1 MINDAVINSAK
12 TVTNI
17 FMSCKLNGDIL
28 YSSTTC
34 QQLFSYDQGELIG
47 TRIQD
52 YIYHEDL
59 YLVESYFHVPE
70 EKQCNCRFIQKNGAI
85 TWVRLHIQKVLNES
99 KDIIEIILNIK
110 PFPVIY
116 EKIDE
121 QFSMGSLSDY
131 QNQDLMKD
139 EHSLFWLLEEA
150 PFGVMINKCGRNVY
164 MNKENATLLGISNR
178 QEWIGRSVLE
188 FVQEDYRDIVSNRI
202 QLIREGKTVGII
214 EQKWTR
220 INGEELHVEIKSSRT
235 IIQDEIYEY
244 VVINDISSR
253 KQFQEVIQT
262 SRERYRRL
270 VQNSIDTIAVILE
283 GTIVFINDSGVDL
296 FGAKSYLDIVGNP
309 VFDLLHPD
317 YHEVLKHKLNI
328 VLDENREDDIS
339 EGVWYTLDG
348 KKVYSE
354 IVAIPITFQQK
365 KAVQI
370 IIRDIS
376 YRKEAEK
383 LMLESEKLSIAGQL
397 AAGIA
402 HEIRNPLT
410 AIKGFVQ
417 LMKSGVIE
425 KDHYYDIISSELNR
439 IELILSELLMLAKPH
454 ESSFQQTNII
464 QLVSE
469 VICLL
474 ETQAILHNIR
484 IEYTSSI
491 SNEQITCDENQLK
504 QVFINFIKNSIEAM
518 PSGGVITIAVEEINE
533 HRIRLMFKDEG
544 CGIPEDLLKKLGNPF
559 VTTKENGTGL
569 GLMVSYK
576 IIENHQGTVSID
588 SKENAGTTLTIELPR
603 M

>member
-1 MINDAVINSAK
+1 MMNESITNSTLTA
-12 TVTNI
+12 TNL

-28 YSSTTC
+28 YSSSTC
-34 QQLFSYDQGELIG
+34 QHLLHYDQGEIIG

-52 YIYHEDL
+52 YIYQEDL

-70 EKQCNCRFIQKNGAI
+70 EKQCNCRFIQREGHV
-85 TWVRLHIQKVLNES
+85 TWVKLHIQKVLNES

-110 PFPVIY
+110 PFPAVKGHIV
-116 EKIDE
+116 D
-121 QFSMGSLSDY
+121 QLSVAPLPSY
-131 QNQDLMKD
+131 PKQVLMKD

-150 PFGVMINKCGRNVY
+150 PFGVMINRCGRNVY
-164 MNKENATLLGISNR
+164 MNKENATLLGITNR
-178 QEWIGRSVLE
+178 QEWIGKSVLE

-202 QLIREGKTVGII
+202 KLIREGKAVGII
-214 EQKWTR
+214 EQKWKR

-235 IIQDEIYEY
+235 IIQNEIYEY

-270 VQNSIDTIAVILE
+270 VQNSIDTIAVILDD
-283 GTIVFINDSGVDL
+283 TIVFINDSGVQL
-296 FGAKSYLDIVGNP
+296 FGASSYLDIVGNP
-309 VFDLLHPD
+309 VFDFLHSD
-317 YHEVLKHKLNI
+317 YHEALKQKLNY
-328 VLDENREDDIS
+328 VLQEDCEDEIS
-339 EGVWYTLDG
+339 EGVWQTLDG
-348 KKVYSE
+348 EKVYSE

-425 KDHYYDIISSELNR
+425 KEHYYDIISSELNR
-439 IELILSELLMLAKPH
+439 IEMILSELLMLAKPH
-454 ESSFQQTNII
+454 ESSFQETNIT

-484 IEYTSSI
+484 IEFSSSI
-491 SNEQITCDENQLK
+491 
-504 QVFINFIKNSIEAM
+504 
-518 PSGGVITIAVEEINE
+518 INE
-533 HRIRLMFKDEG
+533 
-544 CGIPEDLLKKLGNPF
+544 
-559 VTTKENGTGL
+559 
-569 GLMVSYK
+569 
-576 IIENHQGTVSID
+576 
-588 SKENAGTTLTIELPR
+588 
-603 M
+603 